1 MASEISRVDKREQSQ
16 LGELAG
22 RVPPHSADAERAV
35 LGSVLLDPR
44 TLDDVATIL
53 VADDFYVDAHRRIF
67 HHMLEMHAANRT
79 IDLML
84 LVEELRRHGEYE
96 AVGGAAYLAEIAQ
109 AVAVASHAVYY
120 AEIVRNH
127 AVVRA
132 LIQAGTD
139 IVRDAFDLTLEPRD
153 IINRAEERIFAV
165 RDRRSPNDVVP
176 IGDVLFEAFQM
187 IDRRMQGEATG
198 VPTGFTDLDKLTGGL
213 HDSELI
219 ILAARP
225 SMGKTALATNIA
237 EYVAVN
243 AGLTTLFVSLEMSRL
258 ELMQRMLCSRGRIN
272 GHKFRSGF
280 LSGEDR
286 EQLMRAA
293 GELSRG
299 RLFID
304 DSPSRTVTEIAAVAR
319 RLKRREDL
327 RLIVIDYL
335 QLIEPDNPKDP
346 RQEQV
351 AKITRRLK
359 TLARELKI
367 PILCLAQLNR
377 QTEVVKD
384 NRPRLSHLRES
395 GAIEQDAD
403 VVMFVHRE
411 EYYHPREEAQARGL
425 CGLAEIIVA
434 KQRNGPVG
442 DVKLTWREEFTRFE
456 NAAPAEYNGVEY
468 ASSDFDADA
477 PF

>member
-1 MASEISRVDKREQSQ
+1 MAGDPVRRSSDRQVTQ
-16 LGELAG
+16 LSDLAG
-22 RVPPHSADAERAV
+22 RVPPHSIEAEMAV
-35 LGSVLLDPR
+35 LGSILLDPR
-44 TLDDVATIL
+44 VLDDVATQL
-53 VADDFYVDAHRRIF
+53 VADDFYVEAHRKIYARI
-67 HHMLEMHAANRT
+67 LEMHSENRT

-84 LVEELRRHGEYE
+84 LVEELRRHGEFE

-109 AVAVASHAVYY
+109 SVAVASHAVYY

-127 AVVRA
+127 ALTRS
-132 LIQAGTD
+132 LIHAGTD
-139 IVRDAFDLTLEPRD
+139 IVRDAFDLSLEPRE

-165 RDRRSPNDVVP
+165 RDRRSSGDVVP
-176 IGDVLFEAFQM
+176 VNDVLFEAFQM
-187 IDRRMQGEATG
+187 IDRRMQGEAAG

-237 EYVAVN
+237 EHVAVDS
-243 AGLTTLFVSLEMSRL
+243 GLTTLFVSLEMSRL
-258 ELMQRMLCSRGRIN
+258 ELVQRMLCSRGKIN

-280 LSGEDR
+280 LSAEDR
-286 EQLMRAA
+286 EKLVRAA

-299 RLFID
+299 QLLID
-304 DSPSRTVTEIAAVAR
+304 DSPSKTVTEIAAVAR
-319 RLKRREDL
+319 RLKRRAGL
-327 RLIVIDYL
+327 RLVVIDYL

-377 QTEVVKD
+377 QTEVAKD

-411 EYYHPREEAQARGL
+411 EYYHTREEAQAQGL
-425 CGLAEIIVA
+425 SGLAEIIVA
-434 KQRNGPVG
+434 KQRNGPIG

-456 NAAPAEYNGVEY
+456 NSTVGEFAEVPYVPYED
-468 ASSDFDADA
+468 S

>member
-1 MASEISRVDKREQSQ
+1 MATEASRQERGTQGP

-22 RVPPHSADAERAV
+22 RVPPHSVEAERAV

-44 TLDDVATIL
+44 TLDDVATVL
-53 VADDFYVDAHRRIF
+53 VPEDFYVDAHRRIYARL
-67 HHMLEMHAANRT
+67 LEMHAANRT

-84 LVEELRRHGEYE
+84 LVEELRRHGEFE
-96 AVGGAAYLAEIAQ
+96 TVGGAPYLAEIAQ
-109 AVAVASHAVYY
+109 SVAVASHAVYY

-127 AVVRA
+127 AFLRA

-139 IVRDAFDLTLEPRD
+139 IVRDAFDLSLEPRE
-153 IINRAEERIFAV
+153 ILNRAEERILAV
-165 RDRRSPNDVVP
+165 RDRRSTGDVVP
-176 IGDVLFEAFQM
+176 VSDVLFEAFQM

-237 EYVAVN
+237 EHVSVD

-258 ELMQRMLCSRGRIN
+258 ELIQRMLCSRGKIN

-280 LSGEDR
+280 LSAEDR
-286 EQLMRAA
+286 EKLVRAA

-299 RLFID
+299 KLLID

-319 RLKRREDL
+319 RLKRREGL

-411 EYYHPREEAQARGL
+411 EYYHTREEAQARGL
-425 CGLAEIIVA
+425 CGLAEVIVA

-442 DVKLTWREEFTRFE
+442 DVKLVWREEFTRFE
-456 NAAPAEYNGVEY
+456 NAAPAEYSEVAYG
-468 ASSDFDADA
+468 DFAEDA